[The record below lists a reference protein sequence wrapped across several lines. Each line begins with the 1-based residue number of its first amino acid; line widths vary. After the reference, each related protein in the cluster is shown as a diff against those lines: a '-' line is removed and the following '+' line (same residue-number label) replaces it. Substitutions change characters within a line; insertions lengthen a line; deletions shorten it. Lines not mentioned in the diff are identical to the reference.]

1 MFDRIAGRALIPVGV
16 VVTGFLVVCFVLLY
30 SAIKSVVISDSVL
43 QANNLAGIV
52 LKSTRYAML
61 KSDRELNNA
70 IIRNISEQEGVQHVR
85 IFNKRGVVAFSSKP
99 EEVNRQVDK
108 KAEGCVVCHEKKN
121 PVATLGNMQKARTF
135 KNGLGSEVMAI
146 TAPIYNDPECANAA
160 CHVHPASQKILG
172 TLDIGLSNEATL
184 SSLASIRMQM
194 ILFTLLTLVL
204 TTAGVI
210 ALLKMIVLVPMQK
223 LQEYTERSEKN
234 STLSHPTNLP
244 YELDKIARS
253 YYFIRSKLD
262 EIEKKPPT
270 TTAKTRF

>member
-1 MFDRIAGRALIPVGV
+1 
-16 VVTGFLVVCFVLLY
+16 
-30 SAIKSVVISDSVL
+30 
-43 QANNLAGIV
+43 
-52 LKSTRYAML
+52 
-61 KSDRELNNA
+61 
-70 IIRNISEQEGVQHVR
+70 
-85 IFNKRGVVAFSSKP
+85 
-99 EEVNRQVDK
+99 
-108 KAEGCVVCHEKKN
+108 
-121 PVATLGNMQKARTF
+121 MQMARTF
-135 KNGLGSEVMAI
+135 KNSLGSQVMAI

-194 ILFTLLTLVL
+194 ILFTVLTLVL

-234 STLSHPTNLP
+234 STLSQPTNLP

-262 EIEKKPPT
+262 EIEKKPPPS
-270 TTAKTRF
+270 TAKTRF